1 MSYFHDTPLDVLGEP
16 AAPVGAPRGP
26 VFDLNCA
33 PGACAPFP
41 DNQCRAVLRRAI
53 LDAIQLATNAAE
65 KLEATAPDPETS
77 RLFRFFFGHP
87 PSTNIPWADNTAS
100 RVSVAKRFRSAANE
114 LNGGRRT
121 VYSCVCE
128 ATAPAGRRGETHT
141 PFDVRLC
148 PAFWRPAGLRVSDR
162 FFRAG
167 VVLHEMIHQLFLEF
181 LGDVS
186 TVSMRVNAHC
196 YEAFAMRLAGHAAD
210 PSDVRQCRPDL
221 FPPHP

>member
-1 MSYFHDTPLDVLGEP
+1 MSYLHQTPLATLGEP
-16 AAPVGAPRGP
+16 VPAAPQGP

-33 PGACAPFP
+33 GACAPFT
-41 DNQCRAVLRRAI
+41 DAQCRGVLQRAI
-53 LDAIQLATNAAE
+53 LDAIALANNAAQ
-65 KLEATAPDPETS
+65 KLEASAPDAETV

-87 PSTNIPWADNTAS
+87 PSTNIPWADNTES
-100 RVSVAKRFRSAANE
+100 RVSVAKRFRAAANE

-121 VYSCVCE
+121 QYSCVC
-128 ATAPAGRRGETHT
+128 APTAPAGRRGETRG
-141 PFDVRLC
+141 PLDVRLC

-167 VVLHEMIHQLFLEF
+167 VVLHEMIHQLFGEF
-181 LGDVS
+181 LHDVS

-210 PSDVRQCRPDL
+210 PSDVRRCRPDL
-221 FPPHP
+221 FPAA